1 MNQLKIEYLDIDSI
15 IPYENNPRD
24 NKDAVKAVAES
35 IKLFGWKV
43 PCVIDSNNVLV
54 CGHTR
59 LLAAKKLNI
68 DTIPCIRADDLTEE
82 QIQAY
87 RLADNK
93 TSELSKWDSEKLD
106 LELEQ
111 LSEIGIDMS
120 KFGFDTKLNEE
131 PKEEKEIELPEV
143 YSVLVLFKKE
153 DDQMEFFSEMKDKGY
168 ECRLSY
174 L

>member
-1 MNQLKIEYLDIDSI
+1 MSTIEIEYLPVDRI

-35 IKLFGWKV
+35 IQMFGWKV
-43 PCVIDSNNVLV
+43 PIVIDSNNVIV

-68 DTIPCIRADDLTEE
+68 DSVPCIRANDLTEE

-93 TSELSKWDSEKLD
+93 TAELSKWDSEKLD

-120 KFGFDTKLNEE
+120 KFGFDSKLEIE
-131 PKEEKEIELPEV
+131 PQEPKEIELPEV

-153 DDQMEFFSEMKDKGY
+153 DDQMEFFSEMKNRGY
-168 ECRLSY
+168 ECKLSY